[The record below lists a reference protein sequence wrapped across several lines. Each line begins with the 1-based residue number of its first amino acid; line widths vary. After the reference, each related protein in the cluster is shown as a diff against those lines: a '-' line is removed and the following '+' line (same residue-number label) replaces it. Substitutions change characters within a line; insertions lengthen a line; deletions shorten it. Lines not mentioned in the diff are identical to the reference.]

1 MVTMFSTEMKIALT
15 LCFFSFWYGREGGQ
29 RGIKIHPQQCFMN
42 DSSPSVHGGAV
53 EVEIGGRRA
62 DQVQH
67 LAIIMM
73 LMVVKMVNKSMTFI
87 FVSN

>member
-1 MVTMFSTEMKIALT
+1 
-15 LCFFSFWYGREGGQ
+15 
-29 RGIKIHPQQCFMN
+29 MN

-53 EVEIGGRRA
+53 EVEMGRRRA

-67 LAIIMM
+67 LMIIMM

-87 FVSN
+87 FISN

>member
-1 MVTMFSTEMKIALT
+1 
-15 LCFFSFWYGREGGQ
+15 
-29 RGIKIHPQQCFMN
+29 MN
-42 DSSPSVHGGAV
+42 DSSPSVHDGAV

-73 LMVVKMVNKSMTFI
+73 LMVVKMLVNKSMTFI
-87 FVSN
+87 FISN

>member
-1 MVTMFSTEMKIALT
+1 MVTMFSTEMKICFFALT

-53 EVEIGGRRA
+53 EVELGGGGA

-67 LAIIMM
+67 LVIIMM
-73 LMVVKMVNKSMTFI
+73 IMKVSMMITI
-87 FVSN
+87 WR